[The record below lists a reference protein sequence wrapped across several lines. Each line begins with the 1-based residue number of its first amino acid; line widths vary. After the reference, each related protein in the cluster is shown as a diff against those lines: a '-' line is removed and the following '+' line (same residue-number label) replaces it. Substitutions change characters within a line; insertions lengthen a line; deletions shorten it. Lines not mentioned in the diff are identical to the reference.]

1 MNAKDLPRYSS
12 SLGRTLTHIS
22 FKVKYC
28 HKVFLNTAIRNR
40 CEQIFWEAVQDYGFD
55 VQELGFD
62 EDHCH
67 LVVDLGM
74 KWNVQQVVKALKGRS
89 GKFILSEVPGLR
101 NKMFRKNRFWSP
113 AYYFDSIGKDE
124 SKLRNYVRKQKLTA
138 LDEKQTTL
146 TNYAS

>member
-28 HKVFLNTAIRNR
+28 HKVFLNTDIRKR
-40 CEQIFWEAVQDYGFD
+40 CEEIFWEAVDDYGFD

-62 EDHCH
+62 EGHCH
-67 LVVDLGM
+67 LVADLGM
-74 KWNVQQVVKALKGRS
+74 KWSVQQVVKALKGKS
-89 GKFILSEVPGLR
+89 GKFILKEFPWLR
-101 NKMFRKNRFWSP
+101 KELFRKNRFWSP

-124 SKLRNYVRKQKLTA
+124 DTMRTYVKKQKLSRI
-138 LDEKQTTL
+138 DNNQTSL
-146 TNYAS
+146 TDYAN

>member
-40 CEQIFWEAVQDYGFD
+40 CEQIFWQAVEDYGFD

-67 LVVDLGM
+67 MVVDLGM
-74 KWNVQQVVKALKGRS
+74 LTGL
-89 GKFILSEVPGLR
+89 GITILW
-101 NKMFRKNRFWSP
+101 K
-113 AYYFDSIGKDE
+113 
-124 SKLRNYVRKQKLTA
+124 
-138 LDEKQTTL
+138 EKEQIPTF
-146 TNYAS
+146 N